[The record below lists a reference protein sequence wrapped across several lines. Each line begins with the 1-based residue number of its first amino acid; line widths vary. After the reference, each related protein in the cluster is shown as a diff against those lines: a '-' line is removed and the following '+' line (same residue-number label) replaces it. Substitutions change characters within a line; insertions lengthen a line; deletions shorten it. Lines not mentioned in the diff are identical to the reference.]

1 MEEKKDKY
9 DLTTDLVISRSNEL
23 IQARYK
29 SSLLENQILVLSLMR
44 AKRDEF
50 GRPSVT
56 ISSNELLK
64 LTGIKNH
71 NIYKQLKDISKDLI
85 DITFYL
91 ENPEDQKFKY
101 FNLVNNAEYN
111 NGSFTINFTPDCN
124 ALLYELQGNF
134 TTMSLSMLF
143 SFSSN
148 YSFRLYEVLKVHAYK
163 IDSANTPYDVELSLA
178 DLKLQLGCINTDE
191 KKVKDALK
199 SDDPDPDYIVNEL
212 ATKKKYDAWYDFKR
226 FVLDRA
232 MKEINEKTDLS
243 ISYKPIRSGRGAK
256 IQYVKFTISRK
267 DVEKRSDTF
276 LPDLKDKLEKKQS
289 VLVEEVRTLL
299 KEVKITKKDA
309 NALLKVSENDIERI
323 KVAYEIAKMQPEI
336 TNFMGWMM
344 TAIKDGY
351 EKPIEVSE
359 GSQEKSDVV
368 NQMRNNIEENKEE
381 LAETLWRKVQE
392 NENYP
397 EFSKYILETTNLN
410 MYLFEGLLDPAERF
424 KYYREWLEKNK

>member
-1 MEEKKDKY
+1 MIENGKEKY
-9 DLTTDLVISRSNEL
+9 DLTSDMVISRSNEL

-44 AKRDEF
+44 AKRDEY

-91 ENPEDQKFKY
+91 ENSEDQKFKY

-111 NGSFTINFTPDCN
+111 NGEFTINFTPDCN

-134 TTMSLSMLF
+134 TTMSLAMLF

-163 IDSANTPYDVELSLA
+163 IDSANTPYDVELLLS

-191 KKVKDALK
+191 KEVKDALK
-199 SDDPDPDYIVNEL
+199 SDNPDPDYIVNEL
-212 ATKKKYDAWYDFKR
+212 ATRKKYDAWYDFKR
-226 FVLDRA
+226 FVLDKA
-232 MKEINEKTDLS
+232 AKEINEKTDLS

-256 IQYVKFTISRK
+256 IQRVRFTISRK
-267 DVEKRSDTF
+267 DVSKRSDTF
-276 LPDLKDKLEKKQS
+276 APIPPVKKRS
-289 VLVEEVRTLL
+289 ELVERVRNIFD
-299 KEVKITKKDA
+299 EVKITKKDA
-309 NALLKVSENDIERI
+309 IALLKVAENDISRI
-323 KVAYEIAKMQPEI
+323 ENAYKIAKKQKEI
-336 TNFMGWMM
+336 SNFIGWM
-344 TAIKDGY
+344 TIAIRDGY
-351 EKPIEVSE
+351 DESITVVE
-359 GSQEKSDVV
+359 GSSEKADTLDEIRKT
-368 NQMRNNIEENKEE
+368 MEDNKDD
-381 LAETLWRKVQE
+381 LANTLWKKIKE

-397 EFSKYILETTNLN
+397 EFSEYILKTTNLD
-410 MYLFEGLLDPAERF
+410 MILFESLLDPAERF
-424 KYYREWLEKNK
+424 KYYKEWLER